1 MRLSLLCSA
10 ELWLTRA
17 LFPLSAHL
25 VTSALFLPKLVLNEG
40 ESSSVSNLPHAPGL
54 SFASRLLLLQTYLA
68 VSTAWY
74 VMRGNNHALPI
85 ADFYAATDA
94 HLYAPAKTAVAGAG
108 WTQAPGSAW
117 PRVIQSAIRFE
128 DEHMPKIA
136 RALMDF
142 ALRWGTRAP
151 EYFSTAGEKKH
162 TGAPSL
168 TLEGIERLDGTLFVR
183 IAGLTF
189 DRLGWLDEGE
199 KEGVWDRD
207 GFLM

>member
-1 MRLSLLCSA
+1 MRPSLLCSA
-10 ELWLTRA
+10 ERGLTRA

-25 VTSALFLPKLVLNEG
+25 VTSALFLPKLILNES
-40 ESSSVSNLPHAPGL
+40 ESSSVSDSPHTPGL

-68 VSTAWY
+68 VSTAWH
-74 VMRGNNHALPI
+74 VMRGNSRALPI

-94 HLYAPAKTAVAGAG
+94 HLYAPARTAIAGAG

-117 PRVIQSAIRFE
+117 PRVIQTAIRFE

-142 ALRWGTRAP
+142 ARRWGTRAP
-151 EYFSTAGEKKH
+151 EYFSAAGEKER
-162 TGAPSL
+162 TGAPAL
-168 TLEGIERLDGTLFVR
+168 ALEGIERLDGTLFVR
-183 IAGLTF
+183 VAGLTF
-189 DRLGWLDEGE
+189 DRLGWMDEGE

-207 GFLM
+207 GFPT